1 MKGWTHDAAKA
12 AMDRIAG
19 PKKAKQK
26 LPLNR
31 LVLSV
36 PKPLQKDVERQPW
49 IVIDSLVLS
58 IPRLLPGLN
67 GKDGLIRQH
76 YHNAAKV
83 KAQLLAQ
90 VKAKKS
96 GTFGNARVRV
106 ICTRFYCGAAMDF
119 DNAAASF
126 KHLMDAIVKA
136 GIIADDGPEIIDEW
150 TVRQIRVE
158 KRNLQKMQVEII
170 KI

>member
-1 MKGWTHDAAKA
+1 MKSKFQTWTAKDLKCA
-12 AMDRIAG
+12 LARIA
-19 PKKAKQK
+19 QK
-26 LPLNR
+26 GQHPEMPPR
-31 LVLSV
+31 QTVDSV
-36 PKPLQKDVERQPW
+36 TV
-49 IVIDSLVLS
+49 S
-58 IPRLLPGLN
+58 IPFLLPGLN

-96 GTFGNARVRV
+96 GTFGDARVKV

-126 KHLMDAIVKA
+126 KHFMDAIVKA
-136 GIIADDGPEIIDEW
+136 GIIADDGPDIIDEW

-158 KRNLQKMQVEII
+158 KRNLQKMQVEIV